1 MNRKAN
7 RKNTRK
13 SRRMNRKSRRATR
26 RMQRKSR
33 RNMYGGFFFQTAPA
47 PSYPPGTRVF
57 NSPAPEQSTTTVSGP
72 AQSTVGTYGG
82 PSAQGSSNNDTVSVA
97 KNNTRPPPDNT
108 RGGPRGRMGT
118 SGM

>member
-82 PSAQGSSNNDTVSVA
+82 PSKEGSSTDTVSA
-97 KNNTRPPPDNT
+97 PKEHTRAPPPAGR
-108 RGGPRGRMGT
+108 RGGPMVNRAS